1 MLIEAESANIPFKFK
16 LCVCCTKLDNIFR
29 GPKGLGRTPRT
40 WSKKGVGK
48 GVGPLRVC
56 YERPCTRSLPR
67 NSPMAPHK
75 LNCLIEGEY
84 TVFVVPVEKN
94 DVVSELKEKIHGK
107 RALDSLKDVSPHTL
121 ELWKVSAIDEP
132 LYVK

>member
-1 MLIEAESANIPFKFK
+1 MQISLSSSSCVYVARNWTIYSEAQRDSVVHPGHG
-16 LCVCCTKLDNIFR
+16 VR
-29 GPKGLGRTPRT
+29 
-40 WSKKGVGK
+40 KGVGK

-84 TVFVVPVEKN
+84 TVFVVPVEQN
-94 DVVSELKEKIHGK
+94 DEVNELKGFIQSE
-107 RALDSLKDVSPHTL
+107 RALGTLKDVDPHIL
-121 ELWKVSAIDEP
+121 ECFS
-132 LYVK
+132 

>member
-1 MLIEAESANIPFKFK
+1 MQISLSSSSCVYVARNWTIYSEAQRDSVVHPGHG
-16 LCVCCTKLDNIFR
+16 VR
-29 GPKGLGRTPRT
+29 
-40 WSKKGVGK
+40 KGVGK

-84 TVFVVPVEKN
+84 TIFVVHVEQN
-94 DVVSELKEKIHGK
+94 DVVSELKEKIQGK
-107 RALDSLKDVSPHTL
+107 RALDSLKDVGPHTQ

>member
-1 MLIEAESANIPFKFK
+1 
-16 LCVCCTKLDNIFR
+16 
-29 GPKGLGRTPRT
+29 
-40 WSKKGVGK
+40 
-48 GVGPLRVC
+48 
-56 YERPCTRSLPR
+56 
-67 NSPMAPHK
+67 MAPHK

-94 DVVSELKEKIHGK
+94 DVVSELKEKIQGK